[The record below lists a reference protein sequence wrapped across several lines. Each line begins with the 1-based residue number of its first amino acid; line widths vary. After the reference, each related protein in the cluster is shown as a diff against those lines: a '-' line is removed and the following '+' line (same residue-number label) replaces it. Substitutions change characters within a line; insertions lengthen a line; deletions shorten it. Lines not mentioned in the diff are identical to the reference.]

1 MFWSDGSVFKF
12 GELSM
17 VITWKLF
24 VTSIRSKDVI
34 DKELSSLFFSIF
46 SYMI

>member
-24 VTSIRSKDVI
+24 VTMYQ
-34 DKELSSLFFSIF
+34 E
-46 SYMI
+46 